1 MAQRFGGKYSP
12 AGSSQPQA
20 TRPDGRPTSGSRIAS
35 TAQIDPVGL
44 RANLMFVPAALLV
57 LFSLFG
63 GASTLVVGLIGAAIW
78 TAAAVLLREGLKA
91 EAAYTSRKVAKRP
104 ALPRKIL
111 AALLCG
117 IGGAVGAFA
126 SAPSLITAALYGAAC
141 TGLHLAAFGFD
152 PLRDKG
158 AEGIDEF
165 QSARVA
171 RVVEEA
177 EAYLAAMK
185 DAVLRARDRQV
196 EQRVDQFQSVARTLC
211 RTVEDD
217 PRDLTAAR
225 KYLTVYLMGARDA
238 TVKFADI
245 YARSQNAEAR
255 ADYLALLDDLEQ
267 NFAARTEALLVED
280 RGDLTVE
287 IDVLRARLERE
298 GVQLDRPS

>member
-12 AGSSQPQA
+12 AGSSQPQT

-117 IGGAVGAFA
+117 MGGAVGAFA
-126 SAPSLITAALYGAAC
+126 SEPSLLTATLYGAAC
-141 TGLHLAAFGFD
+141 TSLHLAAFGLD

-196 EQRVDQFQSVARTLC
+196 ELRVDQFQSVARTLC

-245 YARSQNAEAR
+245 YARSQNVEAR

>member
-12 AGSSQPQA
+12 SGAPQA
-20 TRPDGRPTSGSRIAS
+20 GTRPDGRPTSGERGMQ
-35 TAQIDPVGL
+35 TAQVNPVGL
-44 RANLMFVPAALLV
+44 RANLMFVPPAILM

-63 GASTLVVGLIGAAIW
+63 GATTLVGGLVGAGLW
-78 TAAAVLLREGLKA
+78 TAAALLLREGLKA
-91 EAAYTSRKVAKRP
+91 EAAYGARKVARRP

-111 AALLCG
+111 AAALCG
-117 IGGAVGAFA
+117 LGGAVGAWT
-126 SAPSLITAALYGAAC
+126 SAPGLISAGLYGLAC
-141 TGLHLAAFGFD
+141 AGLHLAAFGLD

-158 AEGIDEF
+158 TEGLDDF

-177 EAYLAAMK
+177 EAYLAAMR

-196 EQRVDQFQSVARTLC
+196 ELRVDQFQAVARNLC
-211 RTVEDD
+211 RTVEED

-238 TVKFADI
+238 SVKFADI
-245 YARSQNAEAR
+245 YARSGNAEAR

-267 NFAARTEALLVED
+267 NFAARTEALLRED
-280 RGDLTVE
+280 RGDLTIE